1 MEEGEYTIGFLIRAM
16 LENGHKFTL
25 WFVPLVLAVAL
36 RVGTSIDWV
45 KIFGKKVNNGL
56 GELVFP
62 ICKSSLP
69 FQTQTHKIVFVDF
82 TLIPL
87 LFYLVVLA
95 AHLDIS
101 DLRKDGW
108 VFDLGTGSTGGK
120 EENWWRFYEYL
131 NLGMVQW
138 SAIWAT
144 MPTQLALLFFNIL
157 HPPLNVPALGS
168 FPSFLLPSLAMG
180 ANDV

>member
-1 MEEGEYTIGFLIRAM
+1 
-16 LENGHKFTL
+16 
-25 WFVPLVLAVAL
+25 
-36 RVGTSIDWV
+36 
-45 KIFGKKVNNGL
+45 
-56 GELVFP
+56 
-62 ICKSSLP
+62 
-69 FQTQTHKIVFVDF
+69 
-82 TLIPL
+82 
-87 LFYLVVLA
+87 
-95 AHLDIS
+95 
-101 DLRKDGW
+101 LRKDGW
-108 VFDLGTGSTGGK
+108 VFDLGSGGGGSK